1 MSYVTTALQRCQ
13 GRFSGDLQLGEV
25 CVSSPPLICSS
36 ESSVECLCG
45 IHYLQFSE
53 YRLLDVVWQR
63 CLPYKSIFHFDLH
76 GLVKP
81 KRGGGDRTP
90 RSMLTLS
97 STIMVSH
104 FRDLYLYIGHRLS
117 YSKPILGYQSQS

>member
-81 KRGGGDRTP
+81 KRGGGATGLP
-90 RSMLTLS
+90 GQCSPSAQPLWC
-97 STIMVSH
+97 
-104 FRDLYLYIGHRLS
+104 
-117 YSKPILGYQSQS
+117 PILETFISILGIDCLILNQS